1 MTKPNFVDAN
11 YILRWFLNDVPAQAN
26 IVQDL
31 LDNSD
36 EESIYVDRLS
46 MAEVTYVLRSKGYT
60 SKQITTVL
68 REFTCY
74 PSVTGLPDDVNMA
87 LDIYNASTLDF
98 EDCYVIATCKI
109 NGYTPATFDKEL
121 LQTATKLGI

>member
-1 MTKPNFVDAN
+1 MTKPNLVDAN

-36 EESIYVDRLS
+36 EESIHVDRIS

-60 SKQITTVL
+60 SKH
-68 REFTCY
+68 
-74 PSVTGLPDDVNMA
+74 
-87 LDIYNASTLDF
+87 
-98 EDCYVIATCKI
+98 
-109 NGYTPATFDKEL
+109 PAHLK
-121 LQTATKLGI
+121 KRC